1 MPWDLSGNRSTNP
14 VTQYLGTQ
22 DRQPLVIRTNG
33 AERLRVGEDGNV
45 GVGTV
50 QPREKLEV
58 DGGAIVNHVSVGSAV
73 AGIDYQF
80 HEETVG
86 VTRADGNL
94 RLQSPQWIMF
104 HTGPRHELRGQI
116 TGDGTLEIGAGG
128 RMGNVSVGSAV
139 DGIDYQFHEETVG
152 VTRADGNLRLQSPQW
167 IMFHTGPGRELR
179 GQITGDGTLEIRR
192 DVHASDFFIASDVRL
207 KSRVAPLGDVLD
219 KVERISGVSFEW
231 APSGS
236 MPRPVRSDRQIGL
249 LAQEVASEFPE
260 LVTSRDGDG
269 YFMVSYARVTAILVE
284 AIKELRREK
293 DQQLA
298 AVRAEIATLRQRDI

>member
-73 AGIDYQF
+73 A
-80 HEETVG
+80 
-86 VTRADGNL
+86 
-94 RLQSPQWIMF
+94 
-104 HTGPRHELRGQI
+104 
-116 TGDGTLEIGAGG
+116 
-128 RMGNVSVGSAV
+128 
-139 DGIDYQFHEETVG
+139 GIDYQFHEETVG